1 MLSSNII
8 YKPKKQLMNF
18 LSNYPVEVL
27 ILIFLTIT
35 FVQSGIDKLIDWKGN
50 LSFIKGHFKNSPLKN
65 SVPLLLG
72 VILVIEIIAGILM
85 AIGVYQLYTSEAK
98 EVAILGVELSAIT
111 LIFLLIGQR
120 LAKDYAGAMTLAVYF
135 IITLLGIFLLNS

>member
-1 MLSSNII
+1 MT
-8 YKPKKQLMNF
+8 F

-35 FVQSGIDKLIDWKGN
+35 FIQSGADKLIDWKGN

-65 SVPLLLG
+65 CVPILLG
-72 VILVIEIIAGILM
+72 VILVLEIIAGIFM

-98 EVAILGVELSAIT
+98 EIALLGIELSAMT

-120 LAKDYAGAMTLAVYF
+120 LAKDYAGAMSLAVYF
-135 IITLLGIFLLNS
+135 IITLLGVFLLNS

>member
-1 MLSSNII
+1 
-8 YKPKKQLMNF
+8 MNF

-72 VILVIEIIAGILM
+72 VILVIEIIAGLLI

-98 EVAILGVELSAIT
+98 EIAILGIELSAIT

-135 IITLLGIFLLNS
+135 IITLLGVFLLNS

>member
-1 MLSSNII
+1 
-8 YKPKKQLMNF
+8 MNF

-72 VILVIEIIAGILM
+72 VILVVEIIAGLLM

-98 EVAILGVELSAIT
+98 EIAILGIELSAIT

-135 IITLLGIFLLNS
+135 IITLLGVFLLNS

>member
-1 MLSSNII
+1 
-8 YKPKKQLMNF
+8 MNF

-72 VILVIEIIAGILM
+72 VILVIEIIAGLLM

-98 EVAILGVELSAIT
+98 EIAILGIELSAIT

-135 IITLLGIFLLNS
+135 IITLLGVLLLNS

>member
-1 MLSSNII
+1 
-8 YKPKKQLMNF
+8 MNF
-18 LSNYPVEVL
+18 LSNYPVAVL

-35 FVQSGIDKLIDWKGN
+35 FIQSGVDKLIDWKGN

-72 VILVIEIIAGILM
+72 VILAMEIIAGILM
-85 AIGVYQLYTSEAK
+85 TIGVYQLYTSEVK
-98 EVAILGVELSAIT
+98 EIAILGVELSAIT
-111 LIFLLIGQR
+111 LIFLLVGQR

-135 IITLLGIFLLNS
+135 IITLMGAFLLNS